1 MKRLC
6 LAVAFC
12 LMSALSLTSC
22 ATAPGS
28 RPQGRQEAS
37 ESPSA
42 TPHAAVEAP
51 SQQVPAGPV
60 LAVLG
65 AVNSEVT
72 LLHSMLTEVKSQEI
86 EGLEFIS
93 GQLGAEPVV
102 LAWTGVGKV
111 NAAMTTTLLLEHF
124 HPTRVIFTGIA
135 GGVDP
140 NLEPGDIVIAKQTAY
155 HDMGTLWPQGLEYGG
170 VKSRM
175 TGEPNPVFF
184 PADPVLLA
192 TAEKAAK
199 GMTFG
204 SVGLRTGQRPP
215 RVVIGTVV
223 TGDVFVASEAKSAE
237 LTNDLGACAVEM
249 EGAAVAQLCYQ
260 RGIGCLIIRSIS
272 DKADRS
278 AVMDKQLF
286 YTMAAKNSAGLVVR
300 IVGEG
305 LKRAAE

>member
-1 MKRLC
+1 
-6 LAVAFC
+6 
-12 LMSALSLTSC
+12 
-22 ATAPGS
+22 
-28 RPQGRQEAS
+28 
-37 ESPSA
+37 
-42 TPHAAVEAP
+42 
-51 SQQVPAGPV
+51 

-65 AVNSEVT
+65 AVNQEVA
-72 LLHSMLTEVKSQEI
+72 LLQSMLTDVKSQEI
-86 EGLEFIS
+86 EGIQFIS
-93 GQLGAEPVV
+93 GRIGAELVV

-124 HPTRVIFTGIA
+124 QPTRVIFTGIA

-140 NLEPGDIVIAKQTAY
+140 NLEPGDIVIAKRTAY
-155 HDMGTLWPQGLEYGG
+155 HDMGTLWSQGIEYGG

-184 PADPVLLA
+184 PADPALLA
-192 TAEKAAK
+192 AAEQAAK

-204 SVGLRTGQRPP
+204 SVGLQTGQRPP
-215 RVVIGTVV
+215 KVVVGTVV
-223 TGDVFVASEAKSAE
+223 TGDVFVASKEKSAE
-237 LTNDLGACAVEM
+237 LAQDLGACAVEM

-260 RGIGCLIIRSIS
+260 RGIGYLVIRSIS

-286 YTMAAKNSAGLVVR
+286 YTMAAKNSAGLVVK

>member
-1 MKRLC
+1 MKRCCIAAVLC
-6 LAVAFC
+6 LT
-12 LMSALSLTSC
+12 SACSLVSC
-22 ATAPGS
+22 TTAPGS
-28 RPQGRQEAS
+28 RPQGRQDAI
-37 ESPSA
+37 ESPSQVQD
-42 TPHAAVEAP
+42 TTCEVSSRQAP
-51 SQQVPAGPV
+51 SAPV

-65 AVNSEVT
+65 AVNQEVA
-72 LLHSMLTEVKSQEI
+72 LLQSMLTDVKSQEI
-86 EGLEFIS
+86 EGIQFIS
-93 GQLGAEPVV
+93 GRIGAELVV

-124 HPTRVIFTGIA
+124 RPTRVIFTGIA

-140 NLEPGDIVIAKQTAY
+140 NLEPGDIVIAKRTAY
-155 HDMGTLWPQGLEYGG
+155 HDMGTLWSQGIEYGG

-184 PADPVLLA
+184 PADPALLA
-192 TAEKAAK
+192 AAEQAAK
-199 GMTFG
+199 GMAFG
-204 SVGLRTGQRPP
+204 SVGLQTGQRPP
-215 RVVIGTVV
+215 KVVVGTVV
-223 TGDVFVASEAKSAE
+223 TGDVFVASKEKSAE
-237 LTNDLGACAVEM
+237 LAKDLGACAVEM

-260 RGIGCLIIRSIS
+260 RGIGYLVIRSIS

-286 YTMAAKNSAGLVVR
+286 YTMAAKNSAGLVVK

>member
-1 MKRLC
+1 MKRRCLTPVFC
-6 LAVAFC
+6 LA
-12 LMSALSLTSC
+12 SALALASC
-22 ATAPGS
+22 ATAPGP
-28 RPQGRQEAS
+28 RPQGGQDAS
-37 ESPSA
+37 A
-42 TPHAAVEAP
+42 RAALVRRAGSET
-51 SQQVPAGPV
+51 PAGQAPAAGV

-72 LLHSMLTEVKSQEI
+72 LLQGMLAEAKSRRIEEI
-86 EGLEFIS
+86 EFIS
-93 GQLGAEPVV
+93 GRIGTEPVV

-124 HPTRVIFTGIA
+124 HPARVIVTGIA

-184 PADPVLLA
+184 PADPALLA
-192 TAEKAAK
+192 AAEQAAK
-199 GMTFG
+199 SMTFG
-204 SVGLRTGQRPP
+204 SVGLQTGRRPP
-215 RVVIGTVV
+215 KVVVGTVV
-223 TGDVFVASEAKSAE
+223 TGDVFVASKEKSAE
-237 LTNDLGACAVEM
+237 LAQDLGACAVEM

-260 RGIGCLIIRSIS
+260 RGIGCLVIRSIS

-286 YTMAAKNSAGLVVR
+286 YTMAAKNSAGLVVK

-305 LKRAAE
+305 HRLGTE

>member
-1 MKRLC
+1 MKRCC
-6 LAVAFC
+6 LAVVFC
-12 LMSALSLTSC
+12 LMSAVSLTSC
-22 ATAPGS
+22 TTAPGS
-28 RPQGRQEAS
+28 KPGGRQDPPGDSSPVQNTAS
-37 ESPSA
+37 EVSSSRASSA
-42 TPHAAVEAP
+42 PI
-51 SQQVPAGPV
+51 

-65 AVNSEVT
+65 AFNQEVV
-72 LLHSMLTEVKSQEI
+72 LLQSMLTGVRSQEI
-86 EGLEFIS
+86 DGIEFIR
-93 GQLGAEPVV
+93 GQMGATSVV

-124 HPTRVIFTGIA
+124 RPARVIVTGIA

-140 NLEPGDIVIAKQTAY
+140 NLEPGDIVIAKRTAY
-155 HDMGTLWPQGLEYGG
+155 HDMGTLWPQGIEYGG

-192 TAEKAAK
+192 AAQQATK

-204 SVGLRTGQRPP
+204 SVGLQTGQRPP
-215 RVVIGTVV
+215 RVVVGTVV
-223 TGDVFVASEAKSAE
+223 TGDVFVASKAKSAE
-237 LTNDLGACAVEM
+237 LAKELGACAVEM

-260 RGIGCLIIRSIS
+260 RGIGCLVIRSIS

-286 YTMAAKNSAGLVVR
+286 YTMAAKNSAGLVVKM
-300 IVGEG
+300 VGVG
-305 LKRAAE
+305 LKRGTE

>member
-1 MKRLC
+1 MKRRRIAGVLC
-6 LAVAFC
+6 FA
-12 LMSALSLTSC
+12 SALALASC
-22 ATAPGS
+22 STAPGS
-28 RPQGRQEAS
+28 GSSRRQDLLAS
-37 ESPSA
+37 PCAAQNAGSEDPSA
-42 TPHAAVEAP
+42 PSTPA
-51 SQQVPAGPV
+51 

-65 AVNSEVT
+65 AVTSEVT
-72 LLHSMLTEVKSQEI
+72 LLQSMLAEVRSQEI
-86 EGLEFIS
+86 EGIQFIS
-93 GQLGAEPVV
+93 GRIGTERVV

-155 HDMGTLWPQGLEYGG
+155 HDMGTLWGQGIEYGG

-184 PADPVLLA
+184 PADPVLL
-192 TAEKAAK
+192 TAAEQAAK
-199 GMTFG
+199 SMTFG
-204 SVGLRTGQRPP
+204 SVGLQTGQRTP
-215 RVVIGTVV
+215 RVVVGTVV
-223 TGDVFVASEAKSAE
+223 TGDVFVASKEKSAE
-237 LTNDLGACAVEM
+237 LARDLGACAVEM

-260 RGIGCLIIRSIS
+260 RDIGCLVIRSIS

-305 LKRAAE
+305 HTRGTE

>member
-1 MKRLC
+1 MKRCC
-6 LAVAFC
+6 LAVVFC
-12 LMSALSLTSC
+12 LMSALSLASC
-22 ATAPGS
+22 TTAPAS
-28 RPQGRQEAS
+28 KPEERQEVR
-37 ESPSA
+37 ESPSPA
-42 TPHAAVEAP
+42 QNTASEVSSSQAP
-51 SQQVPAGPV
+51 SAPV

-65 AVNSEVT
+65 AFNQEVA
-72 LLHSMLTEVKSQEI
+72 LLQSMLTDVKSQEI
-86 EGLEFIS
+86 EGIAFIS
-93 GQLGAEPVV
+93 GRIGTETVV

-124 HPTRVIFTGIA
+124 RPVRVIFTGIA

-140 NLEPGDIVIAKQTAY
+140 NLEPGDIVIARRTAY
-155 HDMGTLWPQGLEYGG
+155 HDMGTLWSQGIEYGG

-184 PADPVLLA
+184 PADPVLL
-192 TAEKAAK
+192 TAAQQAAE

-204 SVGLRTGQRPP
+204 SVGLQTGQRPP
-215 RVVIGTVV
+215 RVVVGTVV
-223 TGDVFVASEAKSAE
+223 TGDVFVASKEKSAE
-237 LTNDLGACAVEM
+237 LAKDLGACAVEM

-260 RGIGCLIIRSIS
+260 RGVGCLVIRSIS

-300 IVGEG
+300 MVGEG
-305 LKRAAE
+305 LKRGTE

>member
-1 MKRLC
+1 MKRCC
-6 LAVAFC
+6 LAVMLC
-12 LMSALSLTSC
+12 LTSVFSLSSC
-22 ATAPGS
+22 TTAPGS
-28 RPQGRQEAS
+28 RSPGRQDAPENLSSARNTTSEAS
-37 ESPSA
+37 SRQAPSA
-42 TPHAAVEAP
+42 
-51 SQQVPAGPV
+51 PV

-72 LLHSMLTEVKSQEI
+72 LLQGVLTDAKSQEI
-86 EGLEFIS
+86 EGIEFIS
-93 GQLGAEPVV
+93 GRIGAEPVV

-124 HPTRVIFTGIA
+124 HPTLVIFTGIA
-135 GGVDP
+135 GGIDP

-175 TGEPNPVFF
+175 TDEPNPVFF

-192 TAEKAAK
+192 AAAKAAK

-204 SVGLRTGQRPP
+204 SVGLQTGQRPP
-215 RVVIGTVV
+215 KVVVGTVV
-223 TGDVFVASEAKSAE
+223 TGDVFVASKEKSAE
-237 LTNDLGACAVEM
+237 LAKDLGACAVEM

-260 RGIGCLIIRSIS
+260 RGIPCLVIRSIS

-286 YTMAAKNSAGLVVR
+286 YTMAAKNSAGLVVKM
-300 IVGEG
+300 VGEG
-305 LKRAAE
+305 RKRATE

>member
-1 MKRLC
+1 MKRCCIAAVLC
-6 LAVAFC
+6 LT
-12 LMSALSLTSC
+12 SACSLVSC
-22 ATAPGS
+22 TTAPGS
-28 RPQGRQEAS
+28 RPQGRQDALENPRQAQNAPFEAS
-37 ESPSA
+37 SRQAPSA
-42 TPHAAVEAP
+42 
-51 SQQVPAGPV
+51 PV

-65 AVNSEVT
+65 AVNQEVA
-72 LLHSMLTEVKSQEI
+72 LLQSMLTDVKSQEI
-86 EGLEFIS
+86 EGIAFIS
-93 GQLGAEPVV
+93 GRIGTETVV

-124 HPTRVIFTGIA
+124 QPARVIFTGIA

-140 NLEPGDIVIAKQTAY
+140 NLEPGDLVIAKQTAY
-155 HDMGTLWPQGLEYGG
+155 HDMGTLWSQGIEYGG

-184 PADPVLLA
+184 PADPALF
-192 TAEKAAK
+192 TAAEEAAK

-204 SVGLRTGQRPP
+204 AVGLRTGQRPP
-215 RVVIGTVV
+215 KVAVGTVV
-223 TGDVFVASEAKSAE
+223 TGDVFVASKEKSAE
-237 LTNDLGACAVEM
+237 LAKELGASAVEM

-260 RGIGCLIIRSIS
+260 RGIPCLVIRSIS

-286 YTMAAKNSAGLVVR
+286 YTMAAKNSAGLVVK

-305 LKRAAE
+305 LERGTE

>member
-1 MKRLC
+1 MKRRC
-6 LAVAFC
+6 LTVVFC
-12 LMSALSLTSC
+12 LVSALLLASC
-22 ATAPGS
+22 ATGPGRRSQARQDTPESSSPGKSTVSAAPS
-28 RPQGRQEAS
+28 RQA
-37 ESPSA
+37 PSA
-42 TPHAAVEAP
+42 PI
-51 SQQVPAGPV
+51 

-65 AVNSEVT
+65 AVNPEVT
-72 LLHSMLTEVKSQEI
+72 LLQSMLADAKSQEI
-86 EGLEFIS
+86 EGIEFIS
-93 GQLGAEPVV
+93 GRIGSQPVV

-124 HPTRVIFTGIA
+124 HPARVIFTGIA

-155 HDMGTLWPQGLEYGG
+155 HDMGTLWWQGLEYGG

-184 PADPVLLA
+184 PADPALL
-192 TAEKAAK
+192 TAAEQAAK
-199 GMTFG
+199 SMTFG
-204 SVGLRTGQRPP
+204 SVGLQTGQRTPK
-215 RVVIGTVV
+215 VVVGTVV
-223 TGDVFVASEAKSAE
+223 TGDVFVASKAKSAE
-237 LTNDLGACAVEM
+237 LTKDLGACAVEM

-260 RGIGCLIIRSIS
+260 RGIGCLVIRSIS

-286 YTMAAKNSAGLVVR
+286 YTMAAKNSASLVVK

-305 LKRAAE
+305 RRRGTE

>member
-1 MKRLC
+1 MKRRC
-6 LAVAFC
+6 LAVVLCLVSAF
-12 LMSALSLTSC
+12 SLASC
-22 ATAPGS
+22 TTAPGS
-28 RPQGRQEAS
+28 RPQGRQDVPENPSPARNTTS
-37 ESPSA
+37 EVSA
-42 TPHAAVEAP
+42 RQAP
-51 SQQVPAGPV
+51 SGPV

-65 AVNSEVT
+65 AVNPEVT
-72 LLHSMLTEVKSQEI
+72 LLQGMLTDVKSQEI
-86 EGLEFIS
+86 EGIEFIS
-93 GQLGAEPVV
+93 GRIGAEPVV

-140 NLEPGDIVIAKQTAY
+140 NLEPGDIVIARQTAY
-155 HDMGTLWPQGLEYGG
+155 HDMGTLGPQGLEYGG

-184 PADPVLLA
+184 PADAVLLTA
-192 TAEKAAK
+192 AEKAAK
-199 GMTFG
+199 SMTFG
-204 SVGLRTGQRPP
+204 AIGLQTGERPP
-215 RVVIGTVV
+215 KVVVGTVV
-223 TGDVFVASEAKSAE
+223 TGDVFVASTAKSAE
-237 LTNDLGACAVEM
+237 LAKDLGACAVEM

-286 YTMAAKNSAGLVVR
+286 YAAAAKNSTGLVVR

>member
-1 MKRLC
+1 MKRRC
-6 LAVAFC
+6 LAVVLCLVSAF
-12 LMSALSLTSC
+12 SLASC
-22 ATAPGS
+22 TTAPGS
-28 RPQGRQEAS
+28 RPQGRQDVPENPSPARNTAS
-37 ESPSA
+37 EVSA
-42 TPHAAVEAP
+42 RQAP
-51 SQQVPAGPV
+51 SGPV

-65 AVNSEVT
+65 AVNPEAT
-72 LLHSMLTEVKSQEI
+72 LLQGMLTDVKSQEI
-86 EGLEFIS
+86 EGIEFIS
-93 GQLGAEPVV
+93 GRIGAEPVV

-124 HPTRVIFTGIA
+124 HPARVIFTGIA

-184 PADPVLLA
+184 PADPALL
-192 TAEKAAK
+192 TAAEQAAK
-199 GMTFG
+199 SMTFG
-204 SVGLRTGQRPP
+204 SVGLQKGQRTPK
-215 RVVIGTVV
+215 VVVGTVV
-223 TGDVFVASEAKSAE
+223 TGDVFVASKAKSAG
-237 LTNDLGACAVEM
+237 LAKDLGACAVEM

-260 RGIGCLIIRSIS
+260 RGIGCLVIRSIS

-286 YTMAAKNSAGLVVR
+286 YTMAAKNSAGLVVK
-300 IVGEG
+300 IVDEG
-305 LKRAAE
+305 RKRGTE

>member
-1 MKRLC
+1 
-6 LAVAFC
+6 
-12 LMSALSLTSC
+12 
-22 ATAPGS
+22 
-28 RPQGRQEAS
+28 
-37 ESPSA
+37 
-42 TPHAAVEAP
+42 
-51 SQQVPAGPV
+51 
-60 LAVLG
+60 VLG
-65 AVNSEVT
+65 AAYQEVT
-72 LLHSMLTEVKSQEI
+72 LLRSLLIDAKAHEI
-86 EGLEFIS
+86 EGIEFVAGRI
-93 GQLGAEPVV
+93 GAEPVV

-124 HPTRVIFTGIA
+124 KPTHVIFTGIA

-140 NLEPGDIVIAKQTAY
+140 NLEPGDIVIARRTAY
-155 HDMGTLWPQGLEYGG
+155 HDMGTLWSQGIEYGG

-192 TAEKAAK
+192 AAKKAAK
-199 GMTFG
+199 SMAFG
-204 SVGLRTGQRPP
+204 SVELRTGRRPP
-215 RVVIGTVV
+215 QVVVGTVV
-223 TGDVFVASEAKSAE
+223 TGDVFVASKEKSAE
-237 LTNDLGACAVEM
+237 LAGQLGASAVEM

-260 RGIGCLIIRSIS
+260 RDLGCLVIRSIS

-286 YTMAAKNSAGLVVR
+286 YTMAAKNSAGLVVK

>member
-1 MKRLC
+1 
-6 LAVAFC
+6 
-12 LMSALSLTSC
+12 
-22 ATAPGS
+22 
-28 RPQGRQEAS
+28 
-37 ESPSA
+37 
-42 TPHAAVEAP
+42 
-51 SQQVPAGPV
+51 
-60 LAVLG
+60 
-65 AVNSEVT
+65 
-72 LLHSMLTEVKSQEI
+72 
-86 EGLEFIS
+86 
-93 GQLGAEPVV
+93 
-102 LAWTGVGKV
+102 
-111 NAAMTTTLLLEHF
+111 MTTTLLLEHF
-124 HPTRVIFTGIA
+124 QPACVIFTGIA

-155 HDMGTLWPQGLEYGG
+155 HDMGTLWSQGIEYGG

-192 TAEKAAK
+192 AAEEAAK

-204 SVGLRTGQRPP
+204 SVGLQTGQRPP
-215 RVVIGTVV
+215 KVVVGTVV
-223 TGDVFVASEAKSAE
+223 TGDVFVASKEKSAALSKE
-237 LTNDLGACAVEM
+237 LGACAVEM

-260 RGIGCLIIRSIS
+260 RGIACLVIRSIS

-286 YTMAAKNSAGLVVR
+286 YMMAAKNSAGLVVK